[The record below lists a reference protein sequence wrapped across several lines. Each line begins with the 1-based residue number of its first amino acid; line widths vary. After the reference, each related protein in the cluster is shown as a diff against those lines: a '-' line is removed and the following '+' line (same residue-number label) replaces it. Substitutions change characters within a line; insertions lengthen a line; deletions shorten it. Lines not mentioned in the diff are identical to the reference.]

1 MAMNDVNGPEHL
13 GKWVAAQR
21 KRRGMET
28 QPELADAM
36 TEIGPELV
44 ATGYVGNLEAGRIKL
59 PGQPFLR
66 QLAGALAVTEIDI
79 LRVSGVLSPEV
90 AEAAP
95 LVNPFPVDDP
105 RWPIMAALW
114 GNDPFVVQAC
124 LAVVEH
130 VQRNQGAR
138 KAMVGPVKIGQRS

>member
-44 ATGYVGNLEAGRIKL
+44 TTGYVGNLEAGRIKL

-66 QLAGALAVTEIDI
+66 QLAGALGVTEIAI
-79 LRVSGVLSPEV
+79 LRASGVLSPEV
-90 AEAAP
+90 AEEMTGP
-95 LVNPFPVDDP
+95 VNPFPVDDP
-105 RWPIMAALW
+105 RWPIMAALLE
-114 GNDPFVVQAC
+114 NDPFVVRAC
-124 LAVVEH
+124 RAI
-130 VQRNQGAR
+130 VQHSRGDQPMAAPTRMGD
-138 KAMVGPVKIGQRS
+138 PLRS

>member
-1 MAMNDVNGPEHL
+1 MG
-13 GKWVAAQR
+13 GGAAEAAR
-21 KRRGMET
+21 YGDAAGTGRRDDRDRAG
-28 QPELADAM
+28 
-36 TEIGPELV
+36 
-44 ATGYVGNLEAGRIKL
+44 TGDDRLCRQSGSGARIKL